1 MSQSPYRDVNRSK
14 IMVWI
19 SGIVAAG
26 IFFLVVSLL
35 YFFKAGLVV
44 KLNEWGKKVLFSDE
58 WTIGYRV
65 SMGIFFLIVSII
77 LFMVAMVKF

>member
-1 MSQSPYRDVNRSK
+1 MAW
-14 IMVWI
+14 M
-19 SGIVAAG
+19 SGIIAAG
-26 IFFLVVSLL
+26 IFFLIVSLL

-65 SMGIFFLIVSII
+65 SMGVFFLIVAVI